1 MADGKGGGS
10 ALLVCVAIGIGLAL
24 ADGALTTDQTTT
36 GTTTESAADTTKGA
50 TTTDGSGSTTTARSS
65 STVVVTSDTTT
76 APAPL
81 SSCPGRVVSESTEN
95 DTTLRLYYDG
105 QAKGVNCVSAVH
117 HGAVT
122 PPGFLRI
129 EIRFADYTGT
139 SWPEYAS
146 QDGAPGAAEVS
157 GTYLIATDDRCVS
170 AAATY
175 FASGAGGG
183 SSVSLA
189 RVACG

>member
-1 MADGKGGGS
+1 MADGKGGS
-10 ALLVCVAIGIGLAL
+10 AFLICVAIGVGLAL
-24 ADGALTTDQTTT
+24 ADGTLTSETST
-36 GTTTESAADTTKGA
+36 GTTTE
-50 TTTDGSGSTTTARSS
+50 TTTETTTSDGSGTTTTARSS
-65 STVVVTSDTTT
+65 SSVVVTSDTTT

-81 SSCPGRVVSESTEN
+81 SSCPGRVVGESTEH

-105 QAKGVNCVSAVH
+105 QAKGVNCVSAVY
-117 HGAVT
+117 HGTVT
-122 PPGFLRI
+122 PPGYLRI

-139 SWPEYAS
+139 SWPQYAS
-146 QDGAPGAAEVS
+146 QDGAPGAAEVT

-170 AAATY
+170 AATTY